1 MALRNQ
7 PTTPPKRRQPPA
19 KTPEGREMQLMA
31 YAMDLAEQQLIDG
44 TATSQVITHFLKAA
58 SSRDQLEKTRIE
70 AEIRLQ
76 EARRQ
81 NLMGQ
86 EDMKQLMEDALKAMT
101 IYQGRDDE
109 Y

>member
-1 MALRNQ
+1 
-7 PTTPPKRRQPPA
+7 
-19 KTPEGREMQLMA
+19 MQLMA